1 MEWFYA
7 RGDMQR
13 GPVTE
18 GELGDLIKDGII
30 TSETRV
36 WREGMSDWYPLAEV
50 HELADRYLAKT
61 SGAGTD
67 SGSSTDEVPGLS
79 ESSETME
86 GGAPLPESSSA
97 VGAHLGDEPMPPNY
111 VTQAIVGIVL
121 GVMCC
126 TPIAGPAI
134 VAVIQGSKVKAL
146 YVAGDYEGALE
157 ASAKA
162 KQWNNY
168 TTVALSVAVI
178 GWAVFMLIG
187 ALSE

>member
-36 WREGMSDWYPLAEV
+36 WREGMSDWYPLSEV
-50 HELADRYLAKT
+50 HELADCYLEKNSDAET
-61 SGAGTD
+61 A
-67 SGSSTDEVPGLS
+67 SGSTADEVSALS
-79 ESSETME
+79 ESSETMD
-86 GGAPLPESSSA
+86 GVPPLPEPSSA
-97 VGAHLGDEPMPPNY
+97 IRAQLGDEPMPPNY

-134 VAVIQGSKVKAL
+134 VAVIQGSKVKTL
-146 YVAGDYEGALE
+146 YAAGDYEGALE

-178 GWAVFMLIG
+178 GWAVFMFIG
-187 ALSE
+187 ALSG